1 MVLKPKILF
10 NARKGNLLILLLVA
24 FVIQPA
30 FSQNGVAINTTG
42 TTANASAMLDVS
54 STTAGVLI
62 PRMKL
67 TERNAI
73 GSPAVGLLIYQ
84 TDNTPGFYYYN
95 GTAWTLLGGSGSG
108 SVNSVTATSP
118 LASSG
123 GTNPNISISSPVPIA
138 NGGTNGTAAPT
149 KGGIAYGTG
158 TAYDFSA
165 AGTSGQVL
173 TSNGTGAP
181 TWSNISLGQ
190 SAITVYGTSP
200 LTLAANPLPSYTLI
214 PGLTTSINIPLTGT
228 YFVYVATDGGIGTTS
243 TAPDGFS
250 ACNIAIFIDNNAQTN
265 GGFKQITA
273 LNNASMI
280 NNVNFWS
287 MSLTTSLSAGT
298 HTISVRA
305 ASAGYGAQSSTVIGG
320 SNTTILQPELSVLL
334 IKQ

>member
-10 NARKGNLLILLLVA
+10 NARKGNVLILLLVA
-24 FVIQPA
+24 FALQPA

-73 GSPAVGLLIYQ
+73 GTPAVGLLIYQ

-138 NGGTNGTAAPT
+138 NGGTNSTAVPT

-173 TSNGTGAP
+173 TSNGAGAP
-181 TWSNISLGQ
+181 TWSSLGQ
-190 SAITVYGTSP
+190 NAVYVYGTSS
-200 LTLAANPLPSYTLI
+200 LTLAANQTGYTLI
-214 PGLTTSINIPLTGT
+214 PGLSTSINIPSNGT
-228 YFVYVATDGGIGTTS
+228 YLVYIATDGGIATQS
-243 TAPDGFS
+243 TVADGFS
-250 ACNIAIFIDNNAQTN
+250 SCNIQLFIDGTAPAN
-265 GGFKQITA
+265 GGYKQITA
-273 LNNASMI
+273 LNNAGLK
-280 NNVNFWS
+280 NNGNYWS
-287 MSLTTSLSAGT
+287 MSLVTSLSTGT
-298 HTISVRA
+298 HTISVSA
-305 ASAGYGAQSSTVIGG
+305 ASSGLSGQAGTIVGG
-320 SNTTILQPELSVLL
+320 NTSALQPGLSVLL
-334 IKQ
+334 LRQ